1 MMNSAPAVV
10 GASDGLAA
18 FSRSSRKGDPLLLGR
33 GVRRCGLAESDLY
46 HAWLEGHMLFLS

>member
-33 GVRRCGLAESDLY
+33 GVRRYGLAESDLY